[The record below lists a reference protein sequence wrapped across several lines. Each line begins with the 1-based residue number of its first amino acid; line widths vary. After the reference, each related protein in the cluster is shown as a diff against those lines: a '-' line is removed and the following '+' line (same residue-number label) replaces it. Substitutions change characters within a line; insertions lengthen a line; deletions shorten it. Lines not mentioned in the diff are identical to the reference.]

1 MPAITLPVSF
11 FLSKTLKVIQHD
23 TADDFL
29 NAAYSTLRRHE
40 QSSNIILAHALQRSE
55 SALVDSETTKLSD
68 ENLKSS
74 SSFPHSTDSFWL
86 TVWSST
92 SASTLPALDLT
103 LSCIKSTLGNYPI
116 FLWSPRQPSAMS
128 LTWLAPRVIQLMRH
142 LDACV
147 PRGRVFSV
155 FGKTLLAKEF
165 SRHWIMLTGCS
176 LEPEPFY
183 AAYYTFC
190 TPESLRDSDH
200 PLSVKHC
207 IRQATIGD
215 LDHIS
220 QLCKEFADCSVSAVR
235 YRRVFSLRCKID
247 SLDFFSIDYPQR
259 TH

>member
-1 MPAITLPVSF
+1 MLYRDQNLLWLIP
-11 FLSKTLKVIQHD
+11 
-23 TADDFL
+23 
-29 NAAYSTLRRHE
+29 
-40 QSSNIILAHALQRSE
+40 
-55 SALVDSETTKLSD
+55 ETTKLSD

-92 SASTLPALDLT
+92 SASTLPALDRPYLAMQIH
-103 LSCIKSTLGNYPI
+103 LRELPDIFVVPSPAVCYVLDMVSTTSHSI
-116 FLWSPRQPSAMS
+116 DA
-128 LTWLAPRVIQLMRH
+128 T

-247 SLDFFSIDYPQR
+247 SLDFFF
-259 TH
+259 H